1 MTKQLFDD
9 RCLGSTTYKSYSNL
23 RVDSDPNLV
32 RNTDSQAIINT
43 NSNEFDQ
50 FIEASR
56 KKYNEK
62 KEIETLKSDVN
73 TMKND
78 LDEIKSLLKT
88 IVHK

>member
-62 KEIETLKSDVN
+62 KNGRGSTNARI
-73 TMKND
+73 
-78 LDEIKSLLKT
+78 T
-88 IVHK
+88 IGSYFKCLVYY

>member
-1 MTKQLFDD
+1 MKKYL
-9 RCLGSTTYKSYSNL
+9 K
-23 RVDSDPNLV
+23 VESDPNLL
-32 RNTDSQAIINT
+32 RNTDSQAIINN

-50 FIEASR
+50 FMEASR
-56 KKYNEK
+56 RKYNEK
-62 KEIETLKSDVN
+62 KEIEILKSDVN

>member
-1 MTKQLFDD
+1 MSKYL
-9 RCLGSTTYKSYSNL
+9 K
-23 RVDSDPNLV
+23 VESDPNLL
-32 RNTDSQAIINT
+32 RNTDSQAIINS

-50 FIEASR
+50 FMEASR
-56 KKYNEK
+56 RKYNEK
-62 KEIETLKSDVN
+62 KEIEILKSDVN

>member
-62 KEIETLKSDVN
+62 KEIEILKSDVN

>member
-1 MTKQLFDD
+1 MTKYL
-9 RCLGSTTYKSYSNL
+9 K
-23 RVDSDPNLV
+23 VESDPNLL
-32 RNTDSQAIINT
+32 RNTNSQAIINN

-73 TMKND
+73 AMKND
-78 LDEIKSLLKT
+78 LDEIKSLLKN

>member
-1 MTKQLFDD
+1 MRKYL
-9 RCLGSTTYKSYSNL
+9 K
-23 RVDSDPNLV
+23 VESDPNLL
-32 RNTDSQAIINT
+32 RNTDSQAIINN

-50 FIEASR
+50 FMEASR
-56 KKYNEK
+56 RKYNEK
-62 KEIETLKSDVN
+62 KEIEILKSDVN

>member
-1 MTKQLFDD
+1 MERYLKVESDVSLIRDME
-9 RCLGSTTYKSYSNL
+9 SN
-23 RVDSDPNLV
+23 
-32 RNTDSQAIINT
+32 AIINN

-50 FIEASR
+50 FMKASR

-73 TMKND
+73 TIKND
-78 LDEIKSLLKT
+78 LDEIKSLLKS

>member
-1 MTKQLFDD
+1 MTKYL
-9 RCLGSTTYKSYSNL
+9 K
-23 RVDSDPNLV
+23 VESDPNLL
-32 RNTDSQAIINT
+32 RNTDSQAIINN

-50 FIEASR
+50 FMEASR
-56 KKYNEK
+56 RKYNEK
-62 KEIETLKSDVN
+62 KEIEILKSDVN

>member
-1 MTKQLFDD
+1 MAKYLKVE
-9 RCLGSTTYKSYSNL
+9 SH
-23 RVDSDPNLV
+23 PNLI
-32 RNTDSQAIINT
+32 RNRDSQAIINN

-50 FIEASR
+50 FMKASR

-73 TMKND
+73 TIKNE

>member
-1 MTKQLFDD
+1 MSKYL
-9 RCLGSTTYKSYSNL
+9 K
-23 RVDSDPNLV
+23 VESDPNLL
-32 RNTDSQAIINT
+32 RNTDSQAIINN

-50 FIEASR
+50 FMEASR

-62 KEIETLKSDVN
+62 KAIETLKSDVN

>member
-1 MTKQLFDD
+1 MTKYL
-9 RCLGSTTYKSYSNL
+9 KVESN
-23 RVDSDPNLV
+23 PNLL
-32 RNTDSQAIINT
+32 RDKNSQAIIN
-43 NSNEFDQ
+43 NNLNEFDQ
-50 FIEASR
+50 FIKES
-56 KKYNEK
+56 KNKYNEK